1 MRRAATCGLLLN
13 LLAASSALAGVD
25 ARALLLGAPPAEDAP
40 AAAAP
45 VEAAPVPARFGAKD
59 SWRLDI
65 EGEWVTSTSRT
76 NGIELG
82 LARVGVAWFFAD
94 NFEVALYAEL
104 GGAAQPSDD
113 AFIYGGDLEFRW
125 HLLAFDRWSVFM
137 SAGCAMIGSTEPVPP
152 GGTQFNFTPCAGA
165 GLTFDVWEG
174 TRMYLSARWF
184 HLSNA
189 STSSNNPGFNGLGI
203 WAGLSFAL

>member
-1 MRRAATCGLLLN
+1 MLRAATSGLLLTVVVN
-13 LLAASSALAGVD
+13 SSALAGVD

-40 AAAAP
+40 AVAVP
-45 VEAAPVPARFGAKD
+45 VEPVPVPARFGAKD
-59 SWRLDI
+59 SWRLDL
-65 EGEWVTSTSRT
+65 EGEWVTSTSRV
-76 NGIELG
+76 NGIDLG
-82 LARVGVAWFFAD
+82 LGRIGVAWFFVE

-104 GGAAQPSDD
+104 GGAAQTSDG

-125 HLLAFDRWSVFM
+125 HLFAFDRWSIFA
-137 SAGCAMIGSTEPVPP
+137 SAGCGIIGSTEPVPP

-165 GLTFDVWEG
+165 GVTFDVWEG
-174 TRMYLSARWF
+174 TRLYLSARWF
-184 HLSNA
+184 HVSNA